1 MREKIIILS
10 MLLVLPLHAYGQI
23 TVDCP
28 NTQDPDTCWQVAGCE
43 FTSSG
48 YDYQCGRC
56 GVGSYCQGGTSQQ
69 PNKFDCPNG
78 FRKSPEGSTDI
89 SDCYK
94 QTANTDSGGC
104 EESDGTLNLQCGL
117 FHSNSIPKCWN
128 NNGEY
133 NTSYHTEPS
142 NAENCYADTRNC
154 SLFSSTN
161 CENGQ
166 IDGIAEHSL
175 SYSGGGAV
183 VRGWNITDCTC
194 NNGEFEDAEF
204 GFCHGKHS
212 GAKPSG
218 PDPDDLRVTYITDT
232 IDYNGISTTYYCTRC
247 ILDSGE
253 TKYYA
258 NTTESNGTQCSPN
271 TNSGRVC
278 KCETSD
284 IKGYYRSGT
293 CNSETDWAPDG
304 NDICQRVACS
314 AGKTTNTIL
323 PDEASQCEYTG
334 QTKFCDAK
342 GCFTL
347 GDDFDN
353 WNFN

>member
-48 YDYQCGRC
+48 YDYQCRRC

-78 FRKSPEGSTDI
+78 FRESPEGSTDI

-117 FHSNSIPKCWN
+117 FYQNSIPKCWN

-133 NTSYHTEPS
+133 STDYHTEPS
-142 NAENCYADTRNC
+142 GGEICYANTRNC
-154 SLFSSTN
+154 DKFGTPIGCDGGTVTGTALWLPGEDNEWYINGNTYYCQCEQSNVDYHDAHCTATTITRPTSSNPTSAN
-161 CENGQ
+161 ASITYGNVSSYYCTQCPAGYYVHIENGFLPTANCPGGNAVCVCD
-166 IDGIAEHSL
+166 IVDAGH
-175 SYSGGGAV
+175 YSQGCGPFSNNITNNSFCPYQDCPYGQTSPEGATQ
-183 VRGWNITDCTC
+183 ITDC
-194 NNGEFEDAEF
+194 
-204 GFCHGKHS
+204 H
-212 GAKPSG
+212 
-218 PDPDDLRVTYITDT
+218 
-232 IDYNGISTTYYCTRC
+232 
-247 ILDSGE
+247 
-253 TKYYA
+253 
-258 NTTESNGTQCSPN
+258 
-271 TNSGRVC
+271 
-278 KCETSD
+278 
-284 IKGYYRSGT
+284 
-293 CNSETDWAPDG
+293 
-304 NDICQRVACS
+304 
-314 AGKTTNTIL
+314 
-323 PDEASQCEYTG
+323 YTG
-334 QTKFCDAK
+334 QTQFCDSK

-347 GDDFDN
+347 GNDAQN
-353 WNFN
+353 WHALY